1 MGAPVACFGVCLPP
15 SDEFCE
21 SVDCWEVSSCIGTP
35 SGPVGALL
43 LLVDG
48 EGAVE
53 LGVEFAGKKRAN

>member
-1 MGAPVACFGVCLPP
+1 M
-15 SDEFCE
+15 
-21 SVDCWEVSSCIGTP
+21 GTP

-53 LGVEFAGKKRAN
+53 LGVEFAGKRRAKWFVKIVFQLKENSLTIVVHG